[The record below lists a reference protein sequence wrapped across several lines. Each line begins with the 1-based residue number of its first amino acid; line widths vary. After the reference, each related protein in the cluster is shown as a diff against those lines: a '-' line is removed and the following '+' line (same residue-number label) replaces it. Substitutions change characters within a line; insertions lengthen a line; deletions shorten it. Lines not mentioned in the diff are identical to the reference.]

1 MVYGQ
6 KKGREKIKGDREGKG
21 LEKKNKG
28 RERERSVDR
37 EKVISIE
44 WENYYKKR
52 REKEGLIQCKQVSA
66 LVFANDFKIL
76 LFLPWKKNKRF
87 KRFIL
92 ACNNITSNNQ
102 I

>member
-44 WENYYKKR
+44 
-52 REKEGLIQCKQVSA
+52 
-66 LVFANDFKIL
+66 
-76 LFLPWKKNKRF
+76 
-87 KRFIL
+87 
-92 ACNNITSNNQ
+92 
-102 I
+102 